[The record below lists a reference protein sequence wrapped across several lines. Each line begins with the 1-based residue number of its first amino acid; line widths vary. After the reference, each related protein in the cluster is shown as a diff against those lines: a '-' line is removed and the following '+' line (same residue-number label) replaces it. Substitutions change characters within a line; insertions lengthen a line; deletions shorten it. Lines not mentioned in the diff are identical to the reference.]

1 MEKVFEHAECAQKVI
16 FTNELCAHLRNN
28 RQTSGP
34 EVGGQLF
41 GAIDNNKI
49 IVSLATGPRDEDKKS
64 RFRLVVC
71 RKSEQREIGTLFKKG
86 LHYLGDW
93 HTHPEAS
100 PSPSR
105 LDLQSMQ
112 ECFRKSKHKHGAF
125 LMAIVGNGDQDSW
138 LWVSLHRAKDY
149 LRLDEN

>member
-1 MEKVFEHAECAQKVI
+1 MEKVFGHAECAQKITFAEEVC
-16 FTNELCAHLRNN
+16 THLRDN

-34 EVGGQLF
+34 EVGGQFF
-41 GAIDNNKI
+41 GTIDNNKI
-49 IVSLATGPRDEDKKS
+49 IISLATGPRDEDKKS

-71 RKSEQREIGTLFKKG
+71 RKNEQKEIGTLFKKG

-100 PSPSR
+100 PSPSG

-112 ECFRKSKHKHGAF
+112 ECFRKSKHQHGAF
-125 LMAIVGNGDQDSW
+125 LMAIVGNGNEGSW

-149 LRLDEN
+149 LKLAER